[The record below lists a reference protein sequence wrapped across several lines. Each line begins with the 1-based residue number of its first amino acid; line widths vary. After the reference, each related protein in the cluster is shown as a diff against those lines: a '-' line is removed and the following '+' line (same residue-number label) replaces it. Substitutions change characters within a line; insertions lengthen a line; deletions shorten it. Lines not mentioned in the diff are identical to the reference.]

1 MSGFTIRPFKPA
13 DLEPVKAITLEGFEG
28 VSVDHG
34 IEAKFGKVAGHDWR
48 WRKARHIDVDV
59 AENAA
64 GLFVAEMEGSVVGYI
79 STVVDLPAGKGRI
92 PNLAV
97 DAAARGRGI
106 GRALIEHALESFRQE
121 GLELAV
127 IETMASNPAGQ
138 SLYPSCGFVEVGRQ
152 IHYARRL

>member
-1 MSGFTIRPFKPA
+1 
-13 DLEPVKAITLEGFEG
+13 
-28 VSVDHG
+28 
-34 IEAKFGKVAGHDWR
+34 
-48 WRKARHIDVDV
+48 
-59 AENAA
+59 
-64 GLFVAEMEGSVVGYI
+64 
-79 STVVDLPAGKGRI
+79 
-92 PNLAV
+92 V

>member
-59 AENAA
+59 AENTA

-79 STVVDLPAGKGRI
+79 STVVDLQAGKGRI

-106 GRALIEHALESFRQE
+106 GRALIEHALESFRQA